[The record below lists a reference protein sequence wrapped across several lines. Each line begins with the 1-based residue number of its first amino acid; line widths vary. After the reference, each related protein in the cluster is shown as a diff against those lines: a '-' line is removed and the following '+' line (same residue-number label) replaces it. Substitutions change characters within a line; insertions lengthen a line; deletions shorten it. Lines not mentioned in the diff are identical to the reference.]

1 MERDLRQ
8 EKLVES
14 QASHQSRLPQGCA
27 RHRGVFQL
35 PVQYISTG
43 QANRVVLL
51 PVDIRL
57 RSSEV
62 RRIELA
68 RRGWLD
74 AQYSGRERYRRIKL
88 SLELSEC

>member
-35 PVQYISTG
+35 LVQYISTE
-43 QANRVVLL
+43 QVNRVVSLS
-51 PVDIRL
+51 VDIRL
-57 RSSEV
+57 LSSEV

-68 RRGWLD
+68 PRQGWM
-74 AQYSGRERYRRIKL
+74 AGRPIFRA
-88 SLELSEC
+88 